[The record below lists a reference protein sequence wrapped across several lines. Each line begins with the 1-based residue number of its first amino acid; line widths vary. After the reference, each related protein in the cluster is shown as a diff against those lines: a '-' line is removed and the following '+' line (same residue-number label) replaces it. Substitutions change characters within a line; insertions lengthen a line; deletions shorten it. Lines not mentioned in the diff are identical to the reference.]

1 MTSDTD
7 QGSSEGRK
15 GQIQEPQNGD
25 MDTNSPLLRGTG
37 LCGMMVVPSHLHPM
51 PDWMELAKKYRGKW
65 VAMKPDHKTVA
76 GSGDSFDAALAD
88 AKKKGCDEP
97 FLAHIPKTPR
107 YFAGGIR

>member
-1 MTSDTD
+1 MAYLTSSSPN
-7 QGSSEGRK
+7 GSLWYDGR
-15 GQIQEPQNGD
+15 PFP
-25 MDTNSPLLRGTG
+25 TF
-37 LCGMMVVPSHLHPM
+37 PM
-51 PDWMELAKKYRGKW
+51 PDWMELAKTYRGKW

-88 AKKKGCDEP
+88 AKKKGCEEP